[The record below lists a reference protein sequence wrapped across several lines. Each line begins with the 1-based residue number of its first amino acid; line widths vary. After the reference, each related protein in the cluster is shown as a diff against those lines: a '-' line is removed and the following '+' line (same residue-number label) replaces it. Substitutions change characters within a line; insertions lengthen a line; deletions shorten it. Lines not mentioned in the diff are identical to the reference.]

1 MGGEKNISEGD
12 EREFD
17 RGRWRPGRYGER
29 KRSRKIGGDR
39 NTDRW

>member
-17 RGRWRPGRYGER
+17 RGRWRPGRYGENMG
-29 KRSRKIGGDR
+29 KKEISE
-39 NTDRW
+39 DRW